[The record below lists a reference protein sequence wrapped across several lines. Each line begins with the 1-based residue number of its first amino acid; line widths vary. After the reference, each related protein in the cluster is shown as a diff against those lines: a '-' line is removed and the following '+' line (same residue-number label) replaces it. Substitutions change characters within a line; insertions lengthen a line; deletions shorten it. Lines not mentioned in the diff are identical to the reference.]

1 MIIDKFDPNLVMVN
15 TNKFKP
21 YRFMEDKTFQPILA
35 KLNDFLSKEP
45 KKEMHYN
52 NLSTKQQIDETHFDN
67 LLNA

>member
-1 MIIDKFDPNLVMVN
+1 
-15 TNKFKP
+15 
-21 YRFMEDKTFQPILA
+21 MEDKTLQPILA